1 LTLEEAKRYLLEKSK
16 ERKIAVEVLGQR
28 DRELSLK
35 AREGRLEEITQAT
48 QGGIGARVVSRE
60 RVGYAFSEQLT
71 PEALDWMLNEAI
83 ENAALQH
90 EARGFLPDGVA
101 LGFQDLAKGAF
112 DAPIEAKAEVALE
125 FEASLRKDPRVKNV
139 LIASYTEREREVR
152 IGSTQRADGGYRHG
166 LIGITG
172 SMVMADGESRKQA
185 WDSDWSRQFSA
196 LDPGRTALELVE
208 RTGRLL
214 NARPLQTGRH
224 TAYFEPKA
232 LTQLLAAYW
241 WLWNGRWVLEGKS
254 RFSGKLD
261 QSVASPLVTL
271 VDDPMLPEGLL
282 SRPFDAEGTPT
293 QRLALV
299 DRGVLRNYLLNS
311 ETAQQLGMKNTGN
324 AARQYSTTLNVWPSN
339 LFLQAGAGAR
349 MKDGV
354 IVADLMGVHAG
365 ANPISGEFSVQAFGL
380 FVKGGE
386 IAYPVENFA
395 VAGDFLTLLRNITA
409 VGDTLEWHLMGM
421 GIGAPL
427 VEVQDLSFAGT

>member
-1 LTLEEAKRYLLEKSK
+1 VTLEEAKRYLLDKAK
-16 ERKIAVEVLGQR
+16 ERKVAMEVLGQR

-35 AREGRLEEITQAT
+35 ARDGRLEEITQAT
-48 QGGIGARVVSRE
+48 QGGIGVRVVAKE

-90 EARGFLPDGVA
+90 EARGFLPDGAA
-101 LGFQDLAKGAF
+101 LGFQDLAMGVF
-112 DAPIEAKAEVALE
+112 DAPMEAKAETALG
-125 FEASLRKDPRVKNV
+125 FEASLRKDPRVKNI

-152 IGSTQRADGGYRHG
+152 ISSTQRADGGYRHG
-166 LIGITG
+166 LVGVTG

-185 WDSDWSRQFSA
+185 WDSDWSRQFGA

-214 NARPLQTGRH
+214 NARPLQTGRY

-232 LTQLLAAYW
+232 FAQLLAAYW

-254 RFSGKLD
+254 RLGGRLD
-261 QSVASPLVTL
+261 QPVASALVTII
-271 VDDPMLPEGLL
+271 DDPMLTDGLL
-282 SRPFDAEGTPT
+282 SRPFDAEGTRT
-293 QRLALV
+293 QRLVLLE
-299 DRGVLRNYLLNS
+299 RGVLRNYLLNS
-311 ETAQQLGMKNTGN
+311 ETAQQLGMRTTGS
-324 AARQYSTTLNVWPSN
+324 AARQYSTTLNVSPSN
-339 LFLQAGAGAR
+339 LFLESGAGVP

-380 FVKGGE
+380 YVRGGE
-386 IAYPVENFA
+386 VAYAVENFA
-395 VAGDFLTLLRNITA
+395 VAGDFLTLLKNITA
-409 VGDTLEWHLMGM
+409 VGETLEWHLMGM